1 MECSAAKMQPCSA
14 SACALLGWVVA
25 QLQDRWELRLTVLGC
40 VPWGC
45 GVRVQ
50 LRSSQIPYHLKM
62 ICNSCICL
70 SLTARDEPL

>member
-1 MECSAAKMQPCSA
+1 MECSAAEMQPCSA
-14 SACALLGWVVA
+14 SARALLGWVVA
-25 QLQDRWELRLTVLGC
+25 QLQDHWELCLAALGC
-40 VPWGC
+40 MPQGC

-50 LRSSQIPYHLKM
+50 LRSPQIPYHLKI